1 MGWEEKA
8 AKRKAQVNDAIPQ
21 EWRLK
26 EMPTTDSVMSV
37 PKDSGILSADELA
50 ITESSATE
58 LVRDLAA
65 GKLTA
70 VAVTT
75 AFLKR
80 AALAHQTVTYPHSR
94 VSSSCSNIEET
105 NCLHAF
111 YREFALERAKYLDE
125 YMAKNKKPI
134 GPLHGLPVSLKD
146 QCRIKVSNGVLG
158 WKIRC

>member
-8 AKRKAQVNDAIPQ
+8 AKRKAQVTDAIPQ

-26 EMPTTDSVMSV
+26 ELPSGDSVMSV
-37 PKDSGILSADELA
+37 PKDSGILSANELA

-65 GKLTA
+65 GKLSA

-80 AALAHQTVTYPHSR
+80 AALAHQTVTRRHAHLFLLL
-94 VSSSCSNIEET
+94 SNNE
-105 NCLHAF
+105 
-111 YREFALERAKYLDE
+111 
-125 YMAKNKKPI
+125 
-134 GPLHGLPVSLKD
+134 
-146 QCRIKVSNGVLG
+146 
-158 WKIRC
+158 